1 MPTSK
6 KFTENNRLCCHQ
18 IDLEPL
24 LNPVLF
30 NTKDE
35 LLDDKDARLKLCTN
49 PWETKGGL
57 NKSGFSF
64 DNVKDSP
71 EKFE

>member
-1 MPTSK
+1 MSTSK
-6 KFTENNRLCCHQ
+6 KFTENTRLCCAQ
-18 IDLEPL
+18 INLEPL
-24 LNPVLF
+24 LNPELF

-35 LLDDKDARLKLCTN
+35 LLEDKDARLKLCTN
-49 PWETKGGL
+49 AWETKGGL

-71 EKFE
+71 YYFE